1 VGKVKDG
8 NILSEIAL
16 VLGVDEETLVRKLLT
31 INALLLE
38 KARREGVHPKEF
50 FEGCMYVPKGVR
62 EKLGEGWED
71 ELRQFLKEI
80 ENASIDDPLGEAAY
94 WIRKLSVQVQQNGL
108 REMTIFVDEKTFD
121 EFVETANKAM
131 ELGIV
136 KEGYTQEVGKQIA
149 SLVRNSL
156 LKETKILKDKM
167 LRLKMRGR

>member
-1 VGKVKDG
+1 MKDR
-8 NILSEIAL
+8 NILSELAL

-38 KARREGVHPKEF
+38 KARKEGVQPKEF

-71 ELRQFLKEI
+71 GLRQFLKEI
-80 ENASIDDPLGEAAY
+80 ENASIDDPLGEAVY

-108 REMTIFVDEKTFD
+108 REMTIFVDKRTFD
-121 EFVETANKAM
+121 EFVETANKAL

-156 LKETKILKDKM
+156 LRETKMLKEKM